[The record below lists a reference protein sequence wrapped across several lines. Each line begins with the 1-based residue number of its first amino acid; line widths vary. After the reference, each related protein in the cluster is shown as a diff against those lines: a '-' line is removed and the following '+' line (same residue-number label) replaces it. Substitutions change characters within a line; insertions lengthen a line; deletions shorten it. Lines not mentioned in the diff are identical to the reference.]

1 MVNITRDF
9 APPFKLIAPFF
20 IIGGIFYL
28 ISNVLLFLLDI
39 EQTSSITDLYIVSWV
54 HIFLLGFVMMI
65 IFGAMAQLIP
75 VVLERGHFSVDMYYV
90 IWPLFAL
97 GTILMSYG
105 FIYSHLVL
113 SFGGVIALIAMF
125 IFSIEAF
132 LTIKGVEKFDLVV
145 VSVLISNIFLLIG
158 IVIGF
163 VMALTFAGFISTDV
177 MLLLKAHIYMLIGG
191 YVFIT
196 IMAFSYILIPMFGL
210 AHGFSTKPLKLAITF
225 QGIGV
230 VLVFISA
237 LVDLE
242 LLSRVGYL
250 CSLISVVSYFYL
262 IFTIN
267 KTRAR
272 KENDMYIISLLLS
285 FIFFAIGVIFGVL
298 YINTPSDIY
307 AALSGWLIFFGFFG
321 FMISGHLYKIVPF
334 LVWYERFS
342 PLVGKQKVP
351 MLADMVPTK
360 SANFQIYL
368 TTIGIVLF
376 SFAIF
381 FQNSNLKMAAASF
394 LIIGALFLFKNLMF
408 MIRFK

>member
-28 ISNVLLFLLDI
+28 ISNFLLFLLDI